1 MKPSC
6 RNPWH
11 SLDDAV
17 HWERQTGRI
26 STKAKG
32 NELIIFYRC
41 IRGEAELII
50 VRLLYLGWLR
60 VLGKIGLTIEG
71 ETDELEIS
79 LALVNRKNES
89 SWD

>member
-1 MKPSC
+1 M
-6 RNPWH
+6 N
-11 SLDDAV
+11 
-17 HWERQTGRI
+17 
-26 STKAKG
+26 
-32 NELIIFYRC
+32 C
-41 IRGEAELII
+41 IVEAELII

-89 SWD
+89 S